1 MAIRVLLA
9 DDHQIVREGLRLI
22 LSRHPEIEVI
32 AEAKDGAETVAFA
45 ESLHPDIVVMDI
57 KMPVMDG
64 IEATEEIQKRASGTK
79 VVALSMYADRNFI
92 SEMFKAGAKGFLLKD
107 CASSELVEAV
117 KTVYN
122 DRVYLGPSVSDIVAK
137 MYIHFVQQGS
147 SPDEERLTTRE
158 REVLMYLAE
167 GKTNREIADLL
178 HVSIKTVGTHR
189 QNLMRKLGLET
200 IADLVKYAIRKGIVS
215 PSQH

>member
-1 MAIRVLLA
+1 
-9 DDHQIVREGLRLI
+9 
-22 LSRHPEIEVI
+22 
-32 AEAKDGAETVAFA
+32 
-45 ESLHPDIVVMDI
+45 
-57 KMPVMDG
+57 
-64 IEATEEIQKRASGTK
+64 
-79 VVALSMYADRNFI
+79 MYADRNFI

-147 SPDEERLTTRE
+147 SPNEEKLTTRE

-200 IADLVKYAIRKGIVS
+200 IADLVKYAIRKGLVS